1 MRHRE
6 GQRGITWLLFFR
18 FSSLL
23 EIIICCRSFAE
34 FGSSG
39 AERGCW
45 FLPLSSSHR
54 ILSILVVVVID
65 ESRSGYVEKVNGG
78 SGGVLAVRRRRRR
91 VHHLRL
97 RIHSISVFK
106 RRWQRW
112 MTAMSLVLIFVVV
125 QLIVLVFDVP
135 RRHFV
140 VDKSVRV
147 VQIRVRLRVAR
158 ERSRSAGHVHHLM
171 MVKCSISTGHFHA
184 LLGRVRRRVTRSI
197 IRALGRN
204 IIRGCPTRSHRTRIG
219 RRRHLLFLLQKILR
233 RRRRRLFALPLHVFR
248 VHVSLFI
255 NRRSN
260 SQDVLRPRF
269 RFLRLRVV
277 VFV

>member
-1 MRHRE
+1 M
-6 GQRGITWLLFFR
+6 
-18 FSSLL
+18 
-23 EIIICCRSFAE
+23 
-34 FGSSG
+34 
-39 AERGCW
+39 
-45 FLPLSSSHR
+45 
-54 ILSILVVVVID
+54 SILVVVVID
-65 ESRSGYVEKVNGG
+65 ESRSDYVEKVNAG

-97 RIHSISVFK
+97 SISVFK

-112 MTAMSLVLIFVVV
+112 MTAMSLVLIFVVAM
-125 QLIVLVFDVP
+125 IVLVFEVP
-135 RRHFV
+135 RRKFV

-219 RRRHLLFLLQKILR
+219 RQRHLIFLLQKILR

>member
-1 MRHRE
+1 
-6 GQRGITWLLFFR
+6 
-18 FSSLL
+18 
-23 EIIICCRSFAE
+23 
-34 FGSSG
+34 
-39 AERGCW
+39 
-45 FLPLSSSHR
+45 
-54 ILSILVVVVID
+54 
-65 ESRSGYVEKVNGG
+65 
-78 SGGVLAVRRRRRR
+78 
-91 VHHLRL
+91 
-97 RIHSISVFK
+97 
-106 RRWQRW
+106 
-112 MTAMSLVLIFVVV
+112 
-125 QLIVLVFDVP
+125 
-135 RRHFV
+135 
-140 VDKSVRV
+140 
-147 VQIRVRLRVAR
+147 
-158 ERSRSAGHVHHLM
+158 LM

>member
-1 MRHRE
+1 VRHRE
-6 GQRGITWLLFFR
+6 GQRGWLLFFR

-23 EIIICCRSFAE
+23 KIIICCRSFAE
-34 FGSSG
+34 FGSSS

-65 ESRSGYVEKVNGG
+65 ESRSGYVEKVNAV

-97 RIHSISVFK
+97 SISVFK

-112 MTAMSLVLIFVVV
+112 MTAMSLVLIFVVAM
-125 QLIVLVFDVP
+125 IVLVFDVP

-147 VQIRVRLRVAR
+147 VQIRVRLRVAG

-197 IRALGRN
+197 IIRAH
-204 IIRGCPTRSHRTRIG
+204 IIRGCHTRSHRTRIG

-233 RRRRRLFALPLHVFR
+233 RRRRIFALPLNMFR

>member
-1 MRHRE
+1 
-6 GQRGITWLLFFR
+6 
-18 FSSLL
+18 
-23 EIIICCRSFAE
+23 
-34 FGSSG
+34 
-39 AERGCW
+39 
-45 FLPLSSSHR
+45 
-54 ILSILVVVVID
+54 
-65 ESRSGYVEKVNGG
+65 
-78 SGGVLAVRRRRRR
+78 
-91 VHHLRL
+91 
-97 RIHSISVFK
+97 
-106 RRWQRW
+106 
-112 MTAMSLVLIFVVV
+112 MTAMSLVLIFVVAM
-125 QLIVLVFDVP
+125 IVLVFDVP

-147 VQIRVRLRVAR
+147 VQIRVRLRVAG

-171 MVKCSISTGHFHA
+171 MVKCSISTRHFHA

-197 IRALGRN
+197 IIRAH
-204 IIRGCPTRSHRTRIG
+204 IIRGCHTRSHRTRIG

-233 RRRRRLFALPLHVFR
+233 RRRRIFALPLNMFR

>member
-6 GQRGITWLLFFR
+6 GQRGWLLFFR

-23 EIIICCRSFAE
+23 KIIICCRSFAE

-65 ESRSGYVEKVNGG
+65 ESRSGYVEKVNAV

-97 RIHSISVFK
+97 SISVFK

-112 MTAMSLVLIFVVV
+112 MTAMSLVLIFVVAM
-125 QLIVLVFDVP
+125 IVLVFDVP

-147 VQIRVRLRVAR
+147 VQIRVRLRVAG

-197 IRALGRN
+197 IIRAH
-204 IIRGCPTRSHRTRIG
+204 IIRGCHTRSHRTRIG

-233 RRRRRLFALPLHVFR
+233 RRRRIFALPLNMFR

>member
-6 GQRGITWLLFFR
+6 GQRGWLLFFR

-23 EIIICCRSFAE
+23 KIIICCRSFAE

-65 ESRSGYVEKVNGG
+65 ESRSGYVEKVNAG

-97 RIHSISVFK
+97 SISVFK

-112 MTAMSLVLIFVVV
+112 MTAMSLVLIFVVAM
-125 QLIVLVFDVP
+125 IVLVFDVP

-147 VQIRVRLRVAR
+147 VQIRVRLRVAG

-197 IRALGRN
+197 IIRAH
-204 IIRGCPTRSHRTRIG
+204 IIRGCHTRSHRTRIG

-233 RRRRRLFALPLHVFR
+233 RRRRIFALPLNMFR

>member
-23 EIIICCRSFAE
+23 KIIICCRSFAE

-65 ESRSGYVEKVNGG
+65 ESRSGYVEKVNAG

-97 RIHSISVFK
+97 SISVFK

-112 MTAMSLVLIFVVV
+112 MTAMSLVLIFVVAM
-125 QLIVLVFDVP
+125 IVLVFDVP

-147 VQIRVRLRVAR
+147 VQIRVRLRVAG

-233 RRRRRLFALPLHVFR
+233 RRRRIFALPLNMFR

>member
-1 MRHRE
+1 
-6 GQRGITWLLFFR
+6 
-18 FSSLL
+18 
-23 EIIICCRSFAE
+23 
-34 FGSSG
+34 
-39 AERGCW
+39 
-45 FLPLSSSHR
+45 
-54 ILSILVVVVID
+54 
-65 ESRSGYVEKVNGG
+65 
-78 SGGVLAVRRRRRR
+78 
-91 VHHLRL
+91 
-97 RIHSISVFK
+97 
-106 RRWQRW
+106 
-112 MTAMSLVLIFVVV
+112 MTAMSLVLIFVVAM
-125 QLIVLVFDVP
+125 IVLVFDVP

-147 VQIRVRLRVAR
+147 VQIRVRLRVAG
-158 ERSRSAGHVHHLM
+158 ERSRSAGHVHHLMM

-184 LLGRVRRRVTRSI
+184 LLGRVR
-197 IRALGRN
+197 LGRN
-204 IIRGCPTRSHRTRIG
+204 IRRTRRRRTRRVRTRIG
-219 RRRHLLFLLQKILR
+219 RRRHLLLFLLLQKIL

>member
-23 EIIICCRSFAE
+23 KIIICCRSFAE

-65 ESRSGYVEKVNGG
+65 ESRSDYVEKVNAG

-97 RIHSISVFK
+97 SISVFK

-140 VDKSVRV
+140 EDKSVRV

-171 MVKCSISTGHFHA
+171 MMVKCSISTGHFHA
-184 LLGRVRRRVTRSI
+184 LLGRVR
-197 IRALGRN
+197 LGRN
-204 IIRGCPTRSHRTRIG
+204 IRRTRRRRTRRVRTRIG

>member
-6 GQRGITWLLFFR
+6 PGIGQRGITWLLFFR

-23 EIIICCRSFAE
+23 VIICCRSFAE

-39 AERGCW
+39 ARSGCW
-45 FLPLSSSHR
+45 FLPLSPSHR

-65 ESRSGYVEKVNGG
+65 ESRSGYVEKVNAG

-97 RIHSISVFK
+97 SMSVFK

-112 MTAMSLVLIFVVV
+112 MTATSLVLIFVVAM
-125 QLIVLVFDVP
+125 IVLVFDVP

-140 VDKSVRV
+140 VLDDKSVRV
-147 VQIRVRLRVAR
+147 VQIRVRLRVAG

-171 MVKCSISTGHFHA
+171 MVKCSVSTGHFHA

-204 IIRGCPTRSHRTRIG
+204 IIRGRPTRSHRTRG
-219 RRRHLLFLLQKILR
+219 RRRHLLFLLQKIL

-269 RFLRLRVV
+269 RILRLRVV

>member
-1 MRHRE
+1 
-6 GQRGITWLLFFR
+6 
-18 FSSLL
+18 
-23 EIIICCRSFAE
+23 
-34 FGSSG
+34 
-39 AERGCW
+39 
-45 FLPLSSSHR
+45 
-54 ILSILVVVVID
+54 
-65 ESRSGYVEKVNGG
+65 
-78 SGGVLAVRRRRRR
+78 
-91 VHHLRL
+91 
-97 RIHSISVFK
+97 
-106 RRWQRW
+106 

-140 VDKSVRV
+140 EDKSVRV

-197 IRALGRN
+197 IIRAH
-204 IIRGCPTRSHRTRIG
+204 IIRGCHTRSHRTRIG